1 MSLVLFTK
9 VSQRLHQ
16 ILASIVFVV
25 GIAVMIGWILRNP
38 TIIQVGPD
46 FSPMVFN
53 TGLCLVA
60 LAIGIVFSDAKTPL
74 ISKISAGFVVVI
86 SGATLFQ
93 YIFAVDFGVDTFFNK
108 PFYSIGTSF
117 PGRMAVST
125 ATCLMILALSCCQKK
140 ERYTLQMLSATGA
153 SLVLGFSLIGSLSY
167 FFGFNSEYGWGS
179 FSRMAFHTSLSFTML
194 ALAILWSLRLQV
206 GKVSIRDRALMPFFV
221 VITGVLTTILIW
233 QLLVLRDQERN
244 KKLTQ
249 ARVESLKA
257 HLDNVFTPLEKS
269 LGQMSRRFSSGAY
282 ISEKMWRM
290 DAEGF
295 FAEFRGLH
303 RLFWADQDG
312 VIRWAYPTSGGGAQ
326 LLNTKVWG
334 TSKDLQ
340 SRFVEL
346 TKGHRVSLSNIIEFR
361 TGGRGFVL
369 FVPIHKEQKYEGV
382 VAAAVL
388 SEPFFNEVADIPGY
402 DLVIFEEGR
411 EVFRKGNPDPVF
423 ARDWKVNSSY
433 RELGVHWEIE
443 VVPSD
448 AVIRENTSNLPGV
461 VLLFGVSV
469 SLLLGVALRFYSL
482 SRDSERAAKE
492 AYDFKTAG
500 MNSVPLL
507 IISLDQNTVIQEMN
521 KTAEEMLEYKTEEV
535 AGKSTPL
542 LFHDMNEVEEVRA
555 KMEEELGYPIALGAD
570 FISAADKLRLTRVS
584 EWTQISK
591 SGKRYVMTMS
601 MNPIRNEKGNIT
613 GYLEILEDVTALR
626 EKEKILRDQELKML
640 ASARLASL
648 GEMAAGIAHEINN
661 PLAIISGHVGVLRK
675 TLSQKGLSGDSEL
688 QRKVDS
694 IESVVQ
700 RIAKIV
706 RGLRTY
712 SRESEASGDEWVSI
726 ESLVDDTL
734 AFCHERFKLEGVE
747 LSAVLEPQLKIKA
760 RSYQISQVLL
770 NLLNNALDAVQSSK
784 LKKVVIEAH
793 RNKDGVEISVSD
805 TGPGV
810 PYNMRAK
817 IMEPFFTTK
826 EVGQGVGLGLSIS
839 QGIIQSHNGKLY
851 LDERSAKT
859 RFVIWL
865 PSQENL

>member
-1 MSLVLFTK
+1 MLFTK
-9 VSQRLHQ
+9 FSQRLHQ

-25 GIAVMIGWILRNP
+25 GIAVMIGWILQNP
-38 TIIQVGPD
+38 AIIQLGPD
-46 FSPMVFN
+46 LSPMVFN

-60 LAIGIVFSDAKTPL
+60 LATGIAFANAKTSL
-74 ISKISAGFVVVI
+74 ISKVSVGVVVVI
-86 SGATLFQ
+86 SGVTLVQ
-93 YIFAVDFGVDTFFNK
+93 YIFAIDLGVDTFFNK
-108 PFYSIGTSF
+108 PFYSIGMPF

-125 ATCLMILALSCCQKK
+125 ATCLLILALSCCQKK
-140 ERYTLQMLSATGA
+140 EKYTFQMLSATGA

-167 FFGFNSEYGWGS
+167 FLGFNSEYGWGS
-179 FSRMAFHTSLSFTML
+179 FSRMALHTSLSLTML
-194 ALAILWSLRLQV
+194 ALATLWFLRLQV
-206 GKVSIRDRALMPFFV
+206 GKVSIHDRALTPFFV
-221 VITGVLTTILIW
+221 VVTGVLTTILIW

-249 ARVESLKA
+249 IRVESLKA

-269 LGQMSRRFSSGAY
+269 LGQMSRRFSAGAY
-282 ISEKMWRM
+282 SSEKMWKV

-303 RLFWADQDG
+303 RLFWADQEG
-312 VIRWAYPTSGGGAQ
+312 VIRWAYPASGGGTQ

-340 SRFVEL
+340 ARFMEL

-361 TGGRGFVL
+361 TGGKGFVL
-369 FVPIHKEQKYEGV
+369 FVPIHVEAKYEGV

-402 DLVIFEEGR
+402 DLVIYEQGR
-411 EVFRKGNPDPVF
+411 EVFRKGTPDPVF

-469 SLLLGVALRFYSL
+469 SLLLGIALRFYNL
-482 SRDSERAAKE
+482 AKESERAAKE

-507 IISLDQNTVIQEMN
+507 IISLDKNTVIREMN
-521 KTAEEMLEYKTEEV
+521 KTAEELLEYKNEEV
-535 AGKSTPL
+535 VGQATPL
-542 LFHDMNEVEEVRA
+542 IFHDMNEVHEVRT
-555 KMEEELGYPIALGAD
+555 KMERELGYPIALGAD
-570 FISAADKLRLTRVS
+570 FISAADKLRMTRAS

-601 MNPIRNEKGNIT
+601 MNPIRNENGEIT
-613 GYLEILEDVTALR
+613 GYLEILEDVTELR
-626 EKEKILRDQELKML
+626 EKEKILKDQELKML
-640 ASARLASL
+640 TSARLASL

-675 TLSQKGLSGDSEL
+675 TLQHKGLGDDQEL
-688 QRKVDS
+688 QKKTDS

-770 NLLNNALDAVQSSK
+770 NLLNNALDAVQASK
-784 LKKVVIEAH
+784 YKKVVIEA
-793 RNKDGVEISVSD
+793 RRGKEGIEISVSD

-810 PYNMRAK
+810 PYNMREK

-851 LDERSAKT
+851 LDEASAKT
-859 RFVIWL
+859 RFVIWF
-865 PSQENL
+865 PPQDNL